1 MPIELL
7 SNRRPR
13 RAQSRRILTLQSPE
27 PVQKTRALYRV
38 VKYTFYKLDPAWRRL
53 PDNDRQSAKDN
64 FLATL
69 RKHNAL
75 VPRTY
80 SLIGTRG
87 DADFMLWVITDSM
100 EDLQSFNSEV
110 LKSGLGKFLTTPHS
124 YLAMIRPS
132 EYFGKTTDPEPVG
145 SHYLFESTLTK
156 HRERCIIPL

>member
-13 RAQSRRILTLQSPE
+13 RAQRRRILTLQSPE

-38 VKYTFYKLDPAWRRL
+38 VKYTFYKLDSAWRRL
-53 PDNDRQSAKDN
+53 PDNERQSTKDN

-69 RKHNAL
+69 RRHNAL

-87 DADFMLWVITDSM
+87 DADFMLWVIADSM
-100 EDLQSFNSEV
+100 DDLQSFNSEV
-110 LKSGLGKFLTTPHS
+110 LKTGLGQFLTTPYS
-124 YLAMIRPS
+124 YLAMIRRS
-132 EYFGKTTDPEPVG
+132 EYFGRPTDPEPAD
-145 SHYLFESTLTK
+145 SNYLS
-156 HRERCIIPL
+156 